1 MGINSVLNRL
11 GAKIILVGVVLGV
24 VLGVPLGAALMPT
37 AQVSAGEKLQQIVVV
52 PIMQDAAQDNSAVTD
67 VADEDLTQTPIV
79 PAIQWHSPAGSLLP
93 DDLIEPPTAAEP
105 VVLAA
110 VAPQKPILPAP
121 TKSVSSEPTL
131 WQKNA
136 VPVSSEI
143 AQSGRPKIAIII
155 DDVGLN
161 QSRAWRLFRMPAP
174 LTISFL
180 PYAESLPKMAVAAR
194 EQGHELMLH
203 MPMEP
208 MDAATDPGPGALR
221 VGLEPT
227 ENLVRLEKALDEF
240 SGYVGINNHMGSR
253 FTSDADAI
261 RLILRRVHTH
271 GLLFID
277 SATSPKTVAGRI
289 ADEIGLPNAS
299 RHVFLD
305 DDMSLDAVR
314 KSLALLEQT
323 ARRSGMAIAIGHPHP
338 TTMSVLEEWLP
349 AAKQRGFDLV
359 PVSWVVNARADHWQQ
374 QQVAS
379 VP

>member
-1 MGINSVLNRL
+1 VGINSVLNRL
-11 GAKIILVGVVLGV
+11 GAKIILVGV

-37 AQVSAGEKLQQIVVV
+37 AQVSAGEKLQQIVIV

-67 VADEDLTQTPIV
+67 AADEDLAQNPIV
-79 PAIQWHSPAGSLLP
+79 PAVQWHSPAGSLLP

-110 VAPQKPILPAP
+110 VAPQKPVLPAP
-121 TKSVSSEPTL
+121 TKSEPAL

-136 VPVSSEI
+136 VPVSSDI

-180 PYAESLPKMAVAAR
+180 PYAESLPKMAAAAR

-221 VGLEPT
+221 VGLEPA
-227 ENLVRLEKALDEF
+227 ENLVRLEKAFDEF

-261 RLILRRVHTH
+261 RPILRRVHTH
-271 GLLFID
+271 GL
-277 SATSPKTVAGRI
+277 
-289 ADEIGLPNAS
+289 
-299 RHVFLD
+299 
-305 DDMSLDAVR
+305 
-314 KSLALLEQT
+314 
-323 ARRSGMAIAIGHPHP
+323 
-338 TTMSVLEEWLP
+338 
-349 AAKQRGFDLV
+349 
-359 PVSWVVNARADHWQQ
+359 
-374 QQVAS
+374 
-379 VP
+379 